1 MSLTLLTVKGL
12 GKSMGD
18 LGRNDQEEH
27 EPEFKESKG
36 LLRRAFSSRRKKKRN
51 KSASGYLSPRG
62 SRTRSPSPSPQGLS
76 PRGSPNRLSCNE
88 LQVPGHQ
95 FLRAVM
101 SCPMPGCSIYDRYS
115 KMLCMIFSSFFLLV
129 YCHPSL
135 YRKWVYNLFSVLFSP
150 SVCPSVKNMF
160 QFLLIS
166 AHSEIKS

>member
-18 LGRNDQEEH
+18 LGRNDQEDH

-115 KMLCMIFSSFFLLV
+115 LHDFFFLFLLV
-129 YCHPSL
+129 YGHPSL
-135 YRKWVYNLFSVLFSP
+135 YPEWVDLVNCSPHTEKVKPKW
-150 SVCPSVKNMF
+150 
-160 QFLLIS
+160 LLS
-166 AHSEIKS
+166 RTF